1 MAKEIERKFLV
12 ENTNFEAFSTCRHE
26 IMQGYLSR
34 RIDAT
39 VRVRIMD
46 DRAFLTVKGRNHGV
60 VRDEWE
66 YEIPVA
72 DARDMLQRCAEGSVI
87 SKTRY
92 LVPFGGY
99 TWEVDAFHG
108 AHEGLIVAE
117 IELPSAETSFPLP
130 SFVGREVTGDPRYYN
145 SNL

>member
-12 ENTNFEAFSTCRHE
+12 ENSNFKAFSTCKHE

-39 VRVRIMD
+39 VRVRVMD
-46 DRAFLTVKGRNHGV
+46 NKAFLTVKGRNHGV

-66 YEIPVA
+66 YEIPVD

-92 LVPFGGY
+92 IVPFEGH
-99 TWEVDAFHG
+99 TWEVDVFHG
-108 AHEGLIVAE
+108 CHEGLAVAE
-117 IELPSAETSFPLP
+117 IELPEANSPFALP
-130 SFVGREVTGDPRYYN
+130 PFVGQEVTGNPRYYN